1 MPDPQ
6 SLQAFLADAERAS
19 RELAALDAALQTRV
33 NEIRRLAFKESRDLT
48 VAEKDERSQLR
59 AAQAEVAE
67 ALILLSAD
75 TLRGIDMSA
84 ELANLKSQIARV
96 NGGLKDDLRRLEA
109 IERYAAI
116 AAKVTAALAKVANA
130 ALKLA

>member
-6 SLQAFLADAERAS
+6 SLQAFLADAEAAS